1 MSNSSATIPTT
12 KDTELPG
19 GGTTAKRLYD
29 AIDAVETARGAMY
42 AAASDIRFL
51 RDELHKLAEE
61 MRDRIDGA
69 TDGPAIDFWLSGWIR
84 TIEWALGETK

>member
-1 MSNSSATIPTT
+1 MISSATANPT
-12 KDTELPG
+12 KAIDLPG
-19 GGTTAKRLYD
+19 GGATVKRLYD

-69 TDGPAIDFWLSGWIR
+69 TDGPAIDSWLSEQIR
-84 TIEWALGETK
+84 TIEWVLEQTR